1 MALAP
6 GSRLGHY
13 EIQSPLGAGGMGEVY
28 KARDTRL
35 DRTVAIKV
43 LPERVASDSDLRQR
57 FEREARAA
65 AALNHPNICTLYD
78 IGEQDGR
85 PFLAMELLEGAPLG
99 EVAGGKAVRTERLLE
114 WAIQIADA
122 LDAAHAAGIVHRD
135 VKPGNVFITAR
146 GQAKVLDFGVAKPAS
161 VKRVGDS
168 FNLPTVAEQHLTE
181 SGLVLG
187 TVAYMSP
194 EQAHGEKIDAR
205 SDLFSFGVVLYE
217 IATGTLPFKGH
228 TAMAVVDAML
238 HKAPTAPVRV
248 NPEVPDELERIILKA
263 LEKDRRLRYQT
274 ASDLRSDLAR
284 LKRDT
289 ESRPVAAVVEPPARA
304 GGVQNV
310 RIIHAWEAVAR
321 DGREFA
327 ANGVGIMYWFRVPLG
342 GICYPEGFRNALQP
356 ALDNPYISKVRFVLD
371 SSVPAVL
378 EAWDALVIPL
388 LQGWAK
394 RPDREIELERHD
406 DGGRLVELVEGST
419 LLTWV
424 TTDLSEELS
433 PCFKLLVDDPDMD
446 EPGESQAQI
455 FLSTASRNV
464 RFSDGTRRTIRIPD
478 TILRVRSSEDSGL
491 LDALNRTANQWDFLF
506 S

>member
-1 MALAP
+1 MALSP
-6 GSRLGHY
+6 GTRLGPY

-28 KARDTRL
+28 KAIDTRL
-35 DRTVAIKV
+35 DRTVAVKV
-43 LPERVASDSDLRQR
+43 LSEHVASDPDLKQR

-65 AALNHPNICTLYD
+65 AALNHPSICTLYD

-85 PFLAMELLEGAPLG
+85 PFLAMELLDGAPLG
-99 EVAGGKAVRTERLLE
+99 EVTGGKAVRTERLLE

-135 VKPGNVFITAR
+135 VKLGNVFITTR
-146 GQAKVLDFGVAKPAS
+146 GQAKVLDFGLAKPAS
-161 VKRVGDS
+161 VRRIGES
-168 FNLPTVAEQHLTE
+168 SNLPTVAEQHLTKP
-181 SGLVLG
+181 GLVLG

-194 EQAHGEKIDAR
+194 EQAHGEEIDVR

-228 TAMAVVDAML
+228 TGTAVVDAML

-284 LKRDT
+284 LKRAA
-289 ESRPVAAVVEPPARA
+289 ESRPVAAVVEPAARG
-304 GGVQNV
+304 GGVQNL
-310 RIIHAWEAVAR
+310 RIIHPWETVAR
-321 DGREFA
+321 DGREFTA
-327 ANGVGIMYWFRVPLG
+327 KGVGIMYWFRVPLG

-356 ALDNPYISKVRFVLD
+356 ALDNPHISKARFVLD
-371 SSVPAVL
+371 SAVPAVL
-378 EAWDALVIPL
+378 EAWDGLVIPL

-394 RPDREIELERHD
+394 QTDREIELERHD
-406 DGGRLVELVEGST
+406 DGERLVELVGGAT

-424 TTDLSEELS
+424 TTDLSEEFS

-446 EPGESQAQI
+446 EPGEPQAQSSSRLPHETCASVMARGAPSGSRT
-455 FLSTASRNV
+455 LSSGCGHPR
-464 RFSDGTRRTIRIPD
+464 IR
-478 TILRVRSSEDSGL
+478 
-491 LDALNRTANQWDFLF
+491 AC
-506 S
+506 